1 MDGMGKVNQIG
12 SVTESIAAWQLCKDN
27 KFLVASNGRV
37 QQKKC
42 GDTTENEGLFG
53 TWKSPWKYIKETY
66 LKQITF
72 IFLGFNMLNV
82 PGCLF
87 DFSEEVI

>member
-53 TWKSPWKYIKETY
+53 T
-66 LKQITF
+66 
-72 IFLGFNMLNV
+72 
-82 PGCLF
+82 
-87 DFSEEVI
+87 